1 MLKNNQEII
10 AETDEDLQLHA
21 GMQLDDAER
30 RCLLN
35 TGILFLDIQRIKP
48 YLAAIWQY
56 LQDTQ
61 PDKRVWTLFK
71 IQDIAN
77 HQLANYILSVAF
89 NPQNQG
95 E

>member
-1 MLKNNQEII
+1 MFVEYGDPIFGYS
-10 AETDEDLQLHA
+10 T
-21 GMQLDDAER
+21 
-30 RCLLN
+30 
-35 TGILFLDIQRIKP
+35 RIKP